1 MRSGTMVVQDKE
13 RFEATA
19 DGFPELDEAARIRA
33 AARVEQGAD
42 PHAAF
47 AAESVQ
53 IAITKAYN

>member
-1 MRSGTMVVQDKE
+1 MVVQDKE
-13 RFEATA
+13 RFEAAA
-19 DGFPELDEAARIRA
+19 DSFPELDEAARKRA
-33 AARVEQGAD
+33 AARVEQGSD